1 MKKRGQKVKLQYK
14 TGGQVIEVIVKE
26 YDPQSGYLGVR
37 PDGSWQH
44 YPPSVWKEVK

>member
-14 TGGQVIEVIVKE
+14 TGNRVIEIIVKE

-37 PDGSWQH
+37 PDGSWMH
-44 YPPSVWKEVK
+44 YPTSEWKEVK